1 MNESTN
7 VKSTPFVN
15 DSTFYNKP
23 TEAIPAPERN
33 IGIDTKEKMFQNI
46 IDAGEANAVNISE
59 IGRAHV

>member
-23 TEAIPAPERN
+23 TEAIPTPERN

-46 IDAGEANAVNISE
+46 ILK
-59 IGRAHV
+59 

>member
-33 IGIDTKEKMFQNI
+33 IGIDTKEKIASKYI
-46 IDAGEANAVNISE
+46 IYKENT
-59 IGRAHV
+59 